1 MKISKYNFYVTIL
14 FIFELT
20 LCLLSNAFENNYEPF
35 PIKTNEKNN
44 NTSYNC

>member
-1 MKISKYNFYVTIL
+1 MKNNEYNFYITIL

-35 PIKTNEKNN
+35 PIKTGEKFNN
-44 NTSYNC
+44 NIL

>member
-1 MKISKYNFYVTIL
+1 MKNNEYNFYITIL

-35 PIKTNEKNN
+35 PIKTNENN
-44 NTSYNC
+44 NNNIL